1 MKTPHWVL
9 HFFFYTLCSFV
20 LYARPERDLDE
31 ADWNTPRP
39 ERQYKSL
46 EEERFQM
53 ECNYLGIKGERKK
66 KAREFFEFSQQQR
79 ELVKENTSAGKLTL
93 TSAIKKLNR
102 IDIEY
107 YEQLTPLVSGKKNKA
122 RLEGILDKLREMGN
136 GQVSMQKCQQK

>member
-1 MKTPHWVL
+1 
-9 HFFFYTLCSFV
+9 
-20 LYARPERDLDE
+20 
-31 ADWNTPRP
+31 
-39 ERQYKSL
+39 
-46 EEERFQM
+46 M